1 MSIAA
6 STIARATERAM
17 AAPTRTLDL
26 DAAPTGAGTDPTDAS
41 LAEVSCWRLLTAR
54 VPLTL
59 LLDLAMPTRESLEE
73 LADELLAEPCSL
85 DWLVRDRS
93 GA

>member
-6 STIARATERAM
+6 STIARATERAL

-26 DAAPTGAGTDPTDAS
+26 DAAPTGEAVPTAPADI
-41 LAEVSCWRLLTAR
+41 SCWRLLTAR

-59 LLDLAMPTRESLEE
+59 LLDLAMPSAEALEE

-85 DWLVRDRS
+85 DWLTRDPAPRA
-93 GA
+93 G